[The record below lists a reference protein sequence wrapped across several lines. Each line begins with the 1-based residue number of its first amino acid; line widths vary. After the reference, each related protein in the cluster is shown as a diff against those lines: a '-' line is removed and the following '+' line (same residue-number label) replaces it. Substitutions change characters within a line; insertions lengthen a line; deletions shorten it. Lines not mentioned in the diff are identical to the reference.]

1 MKRSRWPGVRSL
13 TLATILLAGLTGVSV
28 RPEAAEPDAI
38 DRGLETFRA
47 MLKADPW
54 SNPAWLDADRGA
66 ALWKERRGPR
76 KASLERCDLG
86 KGPGAVDGAFAE
98 LPRFFRDAGRVM
110 DLETRLVW
118 CMETLQGLDA
128 HEVAAKPHPVASE
141 PVRDLGAI
149 ATWIATRS
157 AGLKFAPKLSHPR
170 EKATLALGE
179 TLFNRRSGPFDFS
192 CASCHGTPGKRIRRQ
207 SLAQLANPGDARL
220 VIGEWPAY
228 RVSAA
233 HVMTLQHRLYDCYW
247 QMRLPE
253 LKLGSEA
260 SVALTAYLV
269 SQAQGGE
276 IAAPGL
282 KR

>member
-1 MKRSRWPGVRSL
+1 MKGYQRLGAWLATVTAIALAMLAGASPRSR
-13 TLATILLAGLTGVSV
+13 
-28 RPEAAEPDAI
+28 AAEPDAI

-86 KGPGAVDGAFAE
+86 KGPGIVDGAFAE
-98 LPRFFRDAGRVM
+98 LPRYFRDAGRVM

-118 CMETLQGLDA
+118 CMEMLQGLDA
-128 HEVAAKPHPVASE
+128 AEITAKPHPVANE
-141 PVRDLGAI
+141 PAKDLGAI

-157 AGLKFAPKLSHPR
+157 AGLKFSASFTHPR

-192 CASCHGTPGKRIRRQ
+192 CASCHGTLGRRIRRQ
-207 SLAQLANPGDARL
+207 ALAQLVNPEEARQ
-220 VIGEWPAY
+220 VVGEWPAY

-260 SVALTAYLV
+260 SVALAAYLV
-269 SQAQGGE
+269 SQARGGE

>member
-1 MKRSRWPGVRSL
+1 MA
-13 TLATILLAGLTGVSV
+13 LAALAFAAQ
-28 RPEAAEPDAI
+28 RPQAAEPDAI
-38 DRGLETFRA
+38 DRGLEAFRA

-54 SNPAWLDADRGA
+54 ANPALLDADRGA
-66 ALWKERRGPR
+66 SLWRERRGTR
-76 KASLERCDLG
+76 KATLERCDLG
-86 KGPGAVDGAFAE
+86 KGAGVVDGAFAE
-98 LPRFFRDAGRVM
+98 LPRYFRDSGRVM
-110 DLETRLVW
+110 DLESRLVW
-118 CMETLQGLDA
+118 CMEMLQGVDPA
-128 HEVAAKPHPVASE
+128 EITEKPHPAANEPAS
-141 PVRDLGAI
+141 DLAAI
-149 ATWIATRS
+149 ATWVASRS
-157 AGLKFAPKLSHPR
+157 AGLKLAAALTHPR

-179 TLFNRRSGPFDFS
+179 ALFNRRSGPFDFS

-207 SLAQLANPGDARL
+207 ALAQLAAPEEARQ
-220 VIGEWPAY
+220 VVGEWPAY

-260 SVALTAYLV
+260 SVALATYLV
-269 SQAQGGE
+269 SQARGGV